1 MKLHREQQ
9 HISRGGR
16 RRRRH
21 SASSSAGGFWTHYTS
36 PSYLLRNKSLLF
48 ALLFLAIFNILY
60 LCMNGQTD
68 YLFIFI
74 ILAFL
79 TLFFTRNMIVI
90 LAISLFMT
98 NLLIFFNLVDCNC
111 GGAKEGY
118 TGGQEDGDNVSGGS
132 GGGGDADAGGDAGG
146 DAAGDAGGDAAG
158 DGDGDGDGIESMT
171 KLLTT
176 PVARAASAG
185 KENFEDDFQKF
196 DELNQTLIEE
206 IRTTIMPKLTKMEN
220 IIQQYERAITAGN

>member
-1 MKLHREQQ
+1 MKLKQQQ
-9 HISRGGR
+9 HLNRGGR
-16 RRRRH
+16 RRRRQ
-21 SASSSAGGFWTHYTS
+21 SASSAGGGFWTLHTS
-36 PSYLLRNKSLLF
+36 PSYLLRNKSLLY
-48 ALLFLAIFNILY
+48 ALLFVAIFNILY
-60 LCMNGQTD
+60 LGMNGQTD

-111 GGAKEGY
+111 GGGGKEGY
-118 TGGQEDGDNVSGGS
+118 EGNDDGDSGGGS
-132 GGGGDADAGGDAGG
+132 GDATGEG
-146 DAAGDAGGDAAG
+146 G
-158 DGDGDGDGIESMT
+158 DGDGDGGASGDSDGNGDNDDTGIESMGNLMT
-171 KLLTT
+171 A
-176 PVARAASAG
+176 PVRAAG

-196 DELNQTLIEE
+196 DELNQTLIDE

-220 IIQQYERAITAGN
+220 IIQQYERAITAN

>member
-1 MKLHREQQ
+1 MKLLKQQQ
-9 HISRGGR
+9 HLNRGGR
-16 RRRRH
+16 RRRRQ
-21 SASSSAGGFWTHYTS
+21 SASSAGGVFWTLHTS
-36 PSYLLRNKSLLF
+36 PSYLLRNKSLLY
-48 ALLFLAIFNILY
+48 ALLFVAIFNILY
-60 LCMNGQTD
+60 LGMNGQTD

-111 GGAKEGY
+111 GGGGKEGY
-118 TGGQEDGDNVSGGS
+118 EGNDDGDSGGGS
-132 GGGGDADAGGDAGG
+132 GDATGEG
-146 DAAGDAGGDAAG
+146 G
-158 DGDGDGDGIESMT
+158 DGDGDGGASGDSDGNGDNDDTGIESME
-171 KLLTT
+171 KLVTA
-176 PVARAASAG
+176 PVKAAG

-196 DELNQTLIEE
+196 DELNQTLIDE

-220 IIQQYERAITAGN
+220 IIQQYERAITAN